1 MDTTDPYP
9 GRVAHWIRHNSVERI
24 PHRWIVADSE
34 AHRVPVAG
42 GEEQLLRC
50 AVAVRWSDGPR
61 CPQADEWA
69 EFDDP
74 WKFWGWVTDHCRA
87 GARTVVWFHNASYDL
102 RTTQAFTVL
111 PGIGWDLEWC
121 NLDRDVSVASWRGLA
136 GTLVIADTYTW
147 LAKGL
152 ESVAGMVG
160 IGKPKLPRDDDSGA
174 AWLARCRADVEITA
188 EAVRQLLAFVRSE
201 HLGNWQPSGAGMGY
215 ATWRHKFLN
224 HKILVHNDAPALA
237 AEREA
242 MHTGRAEAWWH
253 GKAPG
258 GPFTEWD
265 CHMAYPRI
273 GAECQVPVKLFWYD
287 GPVSARVHQ
296 WARTHWITLCRVYV
310 KTSVPVVPASHDGRI
325 VWPVG
330 EFETILWQPE
340 LDLIRETG
348 GTYRVLGQWR
358 YNGAPALAEWAQW
371 SMDLC
376 ASPDSRLTPVQR
388 TWVKHQS
395 RALIGR
401 LGMRNK
407 VWEHWGGNP
416 YEWCGLSDYLDAET
430 GDQLRMMHVGRKT
443 FTEGERREAS
453 SSLPQITG
461 YIMAECRAR
470 LWRAAAAAG
479 LPNVMHVDTDSV
491 IVNRAGDRAL
501 AAAVGAGLP
510 GGWRRK
516 ETWRHLEVTG
526 PRHYRSSGRRV
537 IPGVP
542 RGAVE
547 VAPGVFAG
555 QVWESLSGAM
565 EGSRT
570 DRVRVSDREWRP
582 TRFDGRRPWTTEGL
596 AAPIA
601 LGRDTQEASR
611 GKQAG

>member
-1 MDTTDPYP
+1 MDTDTPYP
-9 GRVAHWIRHNSVERI
+9 GRVAHWIRHNSVERV
-24 PHRWIVADSE
+24 PHRWVVADSE
-34 AHRVPVAG
+34 ARRTDVPG
-42 GEEQLLRC
+42 GEEQTLRC

-61 CPQADEWA
+61 NPEADEWG
-69 EFDDP
+69 EFTDP
-74 WKFWGWVTDHCRA
+74 WEFWGWVTDHCRA

-102 RTTQAFTVL
+102 RTLAAFTVL

-121 NLDRDVSVASWRGLA
+121 NLDRDVSVATWRGLA

-147 LAKGL
+147 LAKPL

-160 IGKPKLPRDDDSGA
+160 IGKPRLPRDDDSDA

-188 EAVRQLLAFVRSE
+188 EAVRQLLQFVRNE

-215 ATWRHKFLN
+215 ATWRHKFLE
-224 HKILVHNDAPALA
+224 HKVLVHNDAPALA

-253 GKAPG
+253 GPARG

-273 GAECQVPVKLFWYD
+273 GAECEVPIKLFWHD
-287 GPVSARVHQ
+287 GPVTRKVHE
-296 WARTHWITLCRVYV
+296 WAREHWITLCRVYV
-310 KTSVPVVPASHDGRI
+310 KTSVPVVPASRDGRI
-325 VWPVG
+325 IWPVG
-330 EFETILWQPE
+330 EFTTILWQPE

-348 GTYRVLGQWR
+348 GRYKVLEQWR
-358 YNGAPALAEWAQW
+358 YNGAPALASWARW

-376 ASPDSRLTPVQR
+376 ASPDSRITPVQR

-407 VWEHWGGNP
+407 VWEWWGGNP
-416 YEWCGLSDYLDAET
+416 YEWCGLSDFLDNDT
-430 GDQLRMMHVGRKT
+430 GERLRMMHVGRRT
-443 FTEGERREAS
+443 FAEGERREAS

-479 LPNVMHVDTDSV
+479 VEHVLHVDTDSV
-491 IVNRAGDRAL
+491 IVDRAGDRAL
-501 AAAVGAGLP
+501 STRVDAGLP

-516 ETWRHLEVTG
+516 DTWRQLDLWG
-526 PRHYRSSGRRV
+526 PRHYYSTGRRV

-542 RGAVE
+542 RGATEVE
-547 VAPGVFAG
+547 PGRFAG
-555 QVWESLSGAM
+555 QVWESLSGAL
-565 EGSRT
+565 EDSRT
-570 DRVRVSDREWRP
+570 DRVRVMDREWQP
-582 TRFDGRRPWTTEGL
+582 QRFDGRRPWTTEGP
-596 AAPIA
+596 AMPIVMGPDA
-601 LGRDTQEASR
+601 EEENSGRQAS
-611 GKQAG
+611 